1 MFLGTNWGPSSTRI
15 ERPGTTRAALCRAFA
30 MPEEGLEPR
39 HADYDSTAAL
49 PALYAGSRERHSY
62 RDGGDGAGR
71 RVRLVPGFIS
81 LRRLVRRA
89 RDRIGQDRVE
99 DVGVGRAVVHE
110 VHRSR
115 NPPTAPERLNVA
127 PPHRVF
133 PDVIRRITSATT
145 GALERMG

>member
-1 MFLGTNWGPSSTRI
+1 MIRPRRFRRCTRVLENGTHTGM
-15 ERPGTTRAALCRAFA
+15 AAMVPVVGFGWFRGFA
-30 MPEEGLEPR
+30 
-39 HADYDSTAAL
+39 
-49 PALYAGSRERHSY
+49 
-62 RDGGDGAGR
+62 
-71 RVRLVPGFIS
+71 S

-127 PPHRVF
+127 PPHRAF
-133 PDVIRRITSATT
+133 PDVIRRITSETT
-145 GALERMG
+145 GALMPIGSLWGSRRAVRLAARRRM